1 MTTSQQSWC
10 LWKSVPTLIHLFEK
24 CTHKAVWR
32 DEGFSFTEA
41 SCTSSITVWLL
52 KLPRYINVDL
62 WGCCLGF
69 SCKEILFP
77 LHNISSCGSFKIRDH
92 CSGVFLLVLYRCG
105 NNTFPGIRWTVGWES
120 QKIRQLLKVVTFCL
134 CRHPLSFVCLWALP
148 LSFEHD
154 YWISLSC
161 F

>member
-1 MTTSQQSWC
+1 M
-10 LWKSVPTLIHLFEK
+10 KNAPTRLCEEM
-24 CTHKAVWR
+24 KAL
-32 DEGFSFTEA
+32 A
-41 SCTSSITVWLL
+41 LL
-52 KLPRYINVDL
+52 KLHAHPQLQYGFWSCLDL
-62 WGCCLGF
+62 WSCCLGF

-105 NNTFPGIRWTVGWES
+105 NNTFPGIRWTVGWET